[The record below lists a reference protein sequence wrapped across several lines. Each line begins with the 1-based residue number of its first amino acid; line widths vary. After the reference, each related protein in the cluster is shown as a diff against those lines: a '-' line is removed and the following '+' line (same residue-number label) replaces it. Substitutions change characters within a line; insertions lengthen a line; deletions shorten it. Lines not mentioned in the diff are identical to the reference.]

1 MATTSA
7 AMSTTAPLVR
17 QPDICPSIPS
27 HDPLPPLPSGEEP
40 RAHRVMRGGGPAAG
54 ARWRSTRAAAS
65 TVGLL
70 LERLREAPDGRARRH
85 PPPGHYEP
93 GAPIGRLGTP
103 KAAPQGAAPQRV
115 PKSGG
120 RGGWKRPVR

>member
-1 MATTSA
+1 
-7 AMSTTAPLVR
+7 VR
-17 QPDICPSIPS
+17 TGSRCG
-27 HDPLPPLPSGEEP
+27 GEAVP
-40 RAHRVMRGGGPAAG
+40 RRALGGVP
-54 ARWRSTRAAAS
+54 TRAAAS
-65 TVGLL
+65 TAGSFP
-70 LERLREAPDGRARRH
+70 EGAAKAPDGRARRH

>member
-7 AMSTTAPLVR
+7 ALSTTAPLVR

-40 RAHRVMRGGGPAAG
+40 RAHGSCRRRGGGPAAG
-54 ARWRSTRAAAS
+54 ARWRTTRAAAS

-70 LERLREAPDGRARRH
+70 LERLRKAPDGEGPKTSAPRPLRAGRAHR
-85 PPPGHYEP
+85 
-93 GAPIGRLGTP
+93 ARLGTP
-103 KAAPQGAAPQRV
+103 KAAPQGAAPQR
-115 PKSGG
+115 
-120 RGGWKRPVR
+120 